1 MRFELVRGGG
11 QHFFWDEWRYDRG
24 LNLYQAVR
32 AGDFPAARAVLAD
45 PAHFAFTP
53 VSAGLAALQH
63 LGAQV
68 TRWADWSRGENILAS
83 RSLAT
88 AILAL
93 FSVLNI
99 ALAYGIA
106 RRTTGNVALAR
117 WVALLMA
124 GANTGFYY
132 ARHFLPSIWP
142 SAVPL
147 PPSSSAWAGAARCGP
162 ASSRA

>member
-1 MRFELVRGGG
+1 LRNQAGDGDDPVMAPSLSTSWPWLAIVLLASVVMRFELVRGGG

-68 TRWADWSRGENILAS
+68 T
-83 RSLAT
+83 
-88 AILAL
+88 
-93 FSVLNI
+93 
-99 ALAYGIA
+99 
-106 RRTTGNVALAR
+106 
-117 WVALLMA
+117 
-124 GANTGFYY
+124 
-132 ARHFLPSIWP
+132 P
-142 SAVPL
+142 
-147 PPSSSAWAGAARCGP
+147 
-162 ASSRA
+162 